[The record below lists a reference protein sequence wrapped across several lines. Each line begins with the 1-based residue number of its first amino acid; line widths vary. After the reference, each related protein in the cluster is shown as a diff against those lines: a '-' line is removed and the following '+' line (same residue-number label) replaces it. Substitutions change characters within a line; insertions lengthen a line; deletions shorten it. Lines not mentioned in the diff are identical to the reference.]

1 MQTET
6 KPTVF
11 ELNQLIVPPGNKVQL
26 QNVSWEMYSSIL
38 DELGEGYAVRLTY
51 YKETLEIRMPL
62 PKHEKAKSL
71 IGYFVNV
78 LLEELNIDCEVLGS
92 TTFKSKEMQS
102 GVEPDDCFYIQHEAA
117 VRGKDRIDLTV
128 DPPPDLAI
136 EIDNS
141 SPTSLNSYQALKVPE
156 LWRYDGRILKI
167 YLLQEGKYTESDTS
181 QNFPDF
187 PIIDVIPEYV
197 DRSNTE
203 GRSPTIKAF
212 RAWAKEQLQIKD
224 SVEGRFY

>member
-11 ELNQLIVPPGNKVQL
+11 ELNQLIIPPGNKIKL

-38 DELGEGYAVRLTY
+38 DELGEGYALRLTY
-51 YKETLEIRMPL
+51 YQQTLEIRMPL

-78 LLEELNIDCEVLGS
+78 LLEELNIDCDVLGS
-92 TTFKSKEMQS
+92 TTFKSQEMQS

-117 VRGKDRIDLTV
+117 IRGKDRIDLTV

-156 LWRYDGRILKI
+156 LWRYDGRTLKI
-167 YLLQEGKYTESDTS
+167 YLLQDGKYMESDRS
-181 QNFPDF
+181 PSFPDF
-187 PIIDVIPEYV
+187 PIVDVIPQYV
-197 DRSNTE
+197 DRSNTQ
-203 GRSPTIKAF
+203 GRSPTIRAF
-212 RAWAKEQLQIKD
+212 RAWVKEQLQTKH
-224 SVEGRFY
+224 G

>member
-11 ELNQLIVPPGNKVQL
+11 ELNQLIIPPGNKIKL
-26 QNVSWEMYSSIL
+26 QNVSWEMYEAIL
-38 DELGEGYAVRLTY
+38 DELGEGYALRLTY
-51 YKETLEIRMPL
+51 YKESLEIRRL
-62 PKHEKAKSL
+62 LLEDEKAKSL
-71 IGYFVNV
+71 IGYLVNV
-78 LLEELNIDCEVLGS
+78 LLEELNIDCDVLGS

-117 VRGKDRIDLTV
+117 IRGKDRIDLTV

-141 SPTSLNSYQALKVPE
+141 SPTSLSSYQALKVPE

-167 YLLQEGKYTESDTS
+167 YLLQDGKYLESDTS
-181 QNFPDF
+181 PNFPDF
-187 PIIDVIPEYV
+187 PIIDVIPQYV
-197 DRSNTE
+197 DRSNTQ
-203 GRSPTIKAF
+203 GRSPTIRAF
-212 RAWAKEQLQIKD
+212 RAWVKEQLQIKD
-224 SVEGRFY
+224 S

>member
-11 ELNQLIVPPGNKVQL
+11 ELNQLIIPPGNKIKL
-26 QNVSWEMYSSIL
+26 QNVSWEMYEAIL
-38 DELGEGYAVRLTY
+38 DELGEGYAIRLTY
-51 YKETLEIRMPL
+51 YQETLEIRMPL

-71 IGYFVNV
+71 IGDFVKL
-78 LLEELNIDCEVLGS
+78 LLEELNIDCDVLGS

-117 VRGKDRIDLTV
+117 IRGKDRIDLTV

-141 SPTSLNSYQALKVPE
+141 SQTSLSSYQALKVPE

-167 YLLQEGKYTESDTS
+167 YLLQDGKYIESDS
-181 QNFPDF
+181 SLSFPDF
-187 PIIDVIPEYV
+187 PIIDVIPQYV
-197 DRSNTE
+197 DRSNTQ
-203 GRSPTIKAF
+203 GRSPTIRAF
-212 RAWAKEQLQIKD
+212 RAWVKQQLQTKD
-224 SVEGRFY
+224 G

>member
-11 ELNQLIVPPGNKVQL
+11 ELNQLIIPPGNKIKL
-26 QNVSWEMYSSIL
+26 QNVSWEMYEAIL
-38 DELGEGYAVRLTY
+38 DELGEGYAIRLTY
-51 YKETLEIRMPL
+51 YQETLEIRRL
-62 PKHEKAKSL
+62 LLEHEKAKSL

-78 LLEELNIDCEVLGS
+78 LLEELNIDCDVLGS

-102 GVEPDDCFYIQHEAA
+102 GVEPDDCFYIQNEAA
-117 VRGKDRIDLTV
+117 IRGKDRIDLTV

-141 SPTSLNSYQALKVPE
+141 SQTSLNSYQALKVPE

-167 YLLQEGKYTESDTS
+167 YVLQDGKYLQSDTS
-181 QNFPDF
+181 PSFPDF
-187 PIIDVIPEYV
+187 PIIHVIPEYV
-197 DRSNTE
+197 DRSNTQ
-203 GRSPTIKAF
+203 GRSPTIRAF
-212 RAWAKEQLQIKD
+212 RAWVKEQLQTKH
-224 SVEGRFY
+224 S

>member
-11 ELNQLIVPPGNKVQL
+11 ELNQLIIPPGNKIKL
-26 QNVSWEMYSSIL
+26 QNVSWEMYEAIL
-38 DELGEGYAVRLTY
+38 DELGEGYAIRLTY
-51 YKETLEIRMPL
+51 YQETLEIRMPL

-71 IGYFVNV
+71 IGDFVKL
-78 LLEELNIDCEVLGS
+78 LLEELNIDCDVLGS

-117 VRGKDRIDLTV
+117 IRGKDRIDLTV

-141 SPTSLNSYQALKVPE
+141 SQTSLSSYQALKVPE

-167 YLLQEGKYTESDTS
+167 YLLQDGKYVESDTS
-181 QNFPDF
+181 PSFPDF
-187 PIIDVIPEYV
+187 PIIDVIPQYV
-197 DRSNTE
+197 DRSNTQ
-203 GRSPTIKAF
+203 GRSPTIRAF
-212 RAWAKEQLQIKD
+212 RAWVKQQLQTKD
-224 SVEGRFY
+224 G

>member
-6 KPTVF
+6 KSIVF

-26 QNVSWEMYSSIL
+26 QNVSWEMYESIL
-38 DELGEGYAVRLTY
+38 EELGEGYAIRLTY

-71 IGYFVNV
+71 IGDFVK
-78 LLEELNIDCEVLGS
+78 LMLEELNIDCDVLGS

-102 GVEPDDCFYIQHEAA
+102 GVEPDDCFYIQHEATI
-117 VRGKDRIDLTV
+117 RGKDRIDLTV

-141 SPTSLNSYQALKVPE
+141 SQTSLNSYQALKVPE
-156 LWRYDGRILKI
+156 LWRYDGRTLKI
-167 YLLQEGKYTESDTS
+167 YLLQDGKYIESDRS
-181 QNFPDF
+181 PSFPNFR
-187 PIIDVIPEYV
+187 IIDVIPQFV
-197 DRSNTE
+197 DRANTQ
-203 GRSPTIKAF
+203 GRSPTIRAF
-212 RAWAKEQLQIKD
+212 RAWVKEQLQTKH
-224 SVEGRFY
+224 G

>member
-11 ELNQLIVPPGNKVQL
+11 ELNQLIIPPGNKIKL
-26 QNVSWEMYSSIL
+26 QNVSWEMYEAIL
-38 DELGEGYAVRLTY
+38 EELGEGYALRLTY
-51 YKETLEIRMPL
+51 YQETLEIRMPL

-78 LLEELNIDCEVLGS
+78 LLEELNIDCDVLGS

-102 GVEPDDCFYIQHEAA
+102 GVEPDDCFYIQNEAA
-117 VRGKDRIDLTV
+117 IRGKDRIDLTV

-141 SPTSLNSYQALKVPE
+141 SPTSLSSYQALKVPE

-167 YLLQEGKYTESDTS
+167 YLLQDGKYIESDTS

-187 PIIDVIPEYV
+187 PIVDVIPQYV
-197 DRSNTE
+197 DRSKTE
-203 GRSPTIKAF
+203 GRSPTLRAF
-212 RAWAKEQLQIKD
+212 RAWVKEQLQTKD
-224 SVEGRFY
+224 S

>member
-11 ELNQLIVPPGNKVQL
+11 ELNQLIIPPGNKIKL
-26 QNVSWEMYSSIL
+26 QNVSWEMYEAIL
-38 DELGEGYAVRLTY
+38 DELGEGYALRLTY
-51 YKETLEIRMPL
+51 YKESLEIRRL
-62 PKHEKAKSL
+62 LLEDEKAKSL
-71 IGYFVNV
+71 IGYLVNV
-78 LLEELNIDCEVLGS
+78 LLEELNIDCDVLGS

-117 VRGKDRIDLTV
+117 IRGKDRIDLTV

-141 SPTSLNSYQALKVPE
+141 SQTSFSSYQALKVPE
-156 LWRYDGRILKI
+156 LWRYDGLTLKI
-167 YLLQEGKYTESDTS
+167 YLLQDGKYLESDTS

-187 PIIDVIPEYV
+187 PIIDVIPQYV
-197 DRSNTE
+197 DRSNTQ
-203 GRSPTIKAF
+203 GRSPTIRAF
-212 RAWAKEQLQIKD
+212 RAWVKEQLQIKD
-224 SVEGRFY
+224 S

>member
-11 ELNQLIVPPGNKVQL
+11 ELNQLIIPPGNKIKL

-38 DELGEGYAVRLTY
+38 DELGEGYALRLTY
-51 YKETLEIRMPL
+51 YQETLEIRMPL

-78 LLEELNIDCEVLGS
+78 LLEELNIDCDVLGS

-117 VRGKDRIDLTV
+117 IRGKDRIDLTV

-141 SPTSLNSYQALKVPE
+141 SPTSLSSYQALKVPE
-156 LWRYDGRILKI
+156 LWRYDGRTLKI
-167 YLLQEGKYTESDTS
+167 YLLQDGKYIESDS
-181 QNFPDF
+181 SPSFPDF
-187 PIIDVIPEYV
+187 PIIDVIPQYV
-197 DRSNTE
+197 DRSNTQ
-203 GRSPTIKAF
+203 GRSPTIRAF
-212 RAWAKEQLQIKD
+212 RAWVKEQLQTKD
-224 SVEGRFY
+224 S

>member
-11 ELNQLIVPPGNKVQL
+11 ELSQLIIPPGNKIKL
-26 QNVSWEMYSSIL
+26 QNVSWEMYEAIL
-38 DELGEGYAVRLTY
+38 DELGEGYAIRLTY

-71 IGYFVNV
+71 IGYLVNV
-78 LLEELNIDCEVLGS
+78 LLEELNIDCDVLGS

-102 GVEPDDCFYIQHEAA
+102 GVEPDDCFYIQNEAA
-117 VRGKDRIDLTV
+117 IRGKDRIDLTV

-141 SPTSLNSYQALKVPE
+141 SPTSLSSYQALKVPE

-167 YLLQEGKYTESDTS
+167 YRLQDGKYLESDTS

-187 PIIDVIPEYV
+187 PIIDVIPQYV
-197 DRSNTE
+197 DRSNTQ
-203 GRSPTIKAF
+203 GRSPTIRAF
-212 RAWAKEQLQIKD
+212 RAWVKEQLQTKD
-224 SVEGRFY
+224 S

>member
-6 KPTVF
+6 KATVF
-11 ELNQLIVPPGNKVQL
+11 ELNQLIIPPGNKIKL

-38 DELGEGYAVRLTY
+38 DELGEGYALRLTY
-51 YKETLEIRMPL
+51 YQETLEIRMPL

-71 IGYFVNV
+71 IGDLVKL
-78 LLEELNIDCEVLGS
+78 LLEELNIDCDVLGS

-102 GVEPDDCFYIQHEAA
+102 GIEPDDCFYIQHEAA
-117 VRGKDRIDLTV
+117 IRGKDRIDLTV

-156 LWRYDGRILKI
+156 LWRYDGQTLKI
-167 YLLQEGKYTESDTS
+167 YLLQDGKYLESDS
-181 QNFPDF
+181 SPSFPDF
-187 PIIDVIPEYV
+187 PIIDVIPQYV
-197 DRSNTE
+197 DRSNTQ
-203 GRSPTIKAF
+203 GRSPTIRAF
-212 RAWAKEQLQIKD
+212 RAWVKEQLQTKH
-224 SVEGRFY
+224 G

>member
-1 MQTET
+1 MQTEVR
-6 KPTVF
+6 PTVF

-26 QNVSWEMYSSIL
+26 QNVSWEMYEAIL

-51 YKETLEIRMPL
+51 YKGTLEFRMPL

-71 IGYFVNV
+71 IGYLVNV

-92 TTFKSKEMQS
+92 TTFKRQDMQS
-102 GVEPDDCFYIQHEAA
+102 GVEPDDCFYIQNQAA
-117 VRGKDRIDLTV
+117 VRGKDRLDLTV

-141 SPTSLNSYQALKVPE
+141 SQTSLNCYEALRVPE
-156 LWRYDGRILKI
+156 LWRYDGQVLKI
-167 YLLQEGKYTESDTS
+167 YRLQEGKYIESSIS

-187 PIIDVIPEYV
+187 PIIDVIPQYV
-197 DRSNTE
+197 DRSQTE
-203 GRSPTIKAF
+203 GRSPTIRAF
-212 RAWAKEQLQIKD
+212 RAWVRNQLPTK
-224 SVEGRFY
+224 

>member
-1 MQTET
+1 MQTQT
-6 KPTVF
+6 KSIVF

-26 QNVSWEMYSSIL
+26 QNVSWEMYESIL
-38 DELGEGYAVRLTY
+38 EELGEGYAIRLTY

-71 IGYFVNV
+71 IGDFVK
-78 LLEELNIDCEVLGS
+78 LMLEELNIDCDVLGS
-92 TTFKSKEMQS
+92 TTFKSKEMLS
-102 GVEPDDCFYIQHEAA
+102 GVEPDDCFYIQNEAA
-117 VRGKDRIDLTV
+117 IRGKDRLDLTV

-141 SPTSLNSYQALKVPE
+141 SPTALNSYQALKVPE
-156 LWRYDGRILKI
+156 LWRYDGRTLKI

-187 PIIDVIPEYV
+187 PIVDVIPQFV
-197 DRSNTE
+197 DRANTQ
-203 GRSPTIKAF
+203 GRSPTIRAF
-212 RAWAKEQLQIKD
+212 RAWVKEQLQTKH
-224 SVEGRFY
+224 G

>member
-11 ELNQLIVPPGNKVQL
+11 ELNQLIIPPGNKIKL

-38 DELGEGYAVRLTY
+38 NELGEGYALRLTY
-51 YKETLEIRMPL
+51 YQEILEIRMPL

-71 IGYFVNV
+71 IGDFVKL

-117 VRGKDRIDLTV
+117 IRGKDRIDLTV

-141 SPTSLNSYQALKVPE
+141 SQTSLNSYQALKVPE
-156 LWRYDGRILKI
+156 LWRYDGRTLKI
-167 YLLQEGKYTESDTS
+167 YLLQDGKYTESDTS

-187 PIIDVIPEYV
+187 RIIDVIPQFV
-197 DRSNTE
+197 DRSNTQ
-203 GRSPTIKAF
+203 GRSPTIRAF
-212 RAWAKEQLQIKD
+212 RAWVKEQLQTKH
-224 SVEGRFY
+224 G